1 LIDPD
6 GLVKENVVELKLQ
19 DRYVFCLS
27 TRLQLLNK
35 LDKIRKRRMTRDNTV
50 GDEEEVDDV
59 RSREVGPSVV
69 GKDKKRQKRKSS

>member
-1 LIDPD
+1 
-6 GLVKENVVELKLQ
+6 
-19 DRYVFCLS
+19 
-27 TRLQLLNK
+27 
-35 LDKIRKRRMTRDNTV
+35 MTRDNTV